1 MENPNKGRLR
11 DLESAEHY
19 LGGGSEMG
27 ILMLRLDFL
36 TEMVAGDDEEL
47 YQRKYEQFLIR
58 KSEEVQ
64 KQLGGLVEQ

>member
-27 ILMLRLDFL
+27 VIMLRLDFL

-58 KSEEVQ
+58 KAEEVQ
-64 KQLGGLVEQ
+64 EQLGGLVEQ